1 MVKKG
6 LGRGLDALFSAY
18 KDKEE
23 KVAINESKLQKEIVR
38 SESSDS
44 VVNLDM
50 FLIDPNKNQPRKT
63 FNAESLK
70 ELSESI
76 KQHGV
81 IQPITVNDQ
90 GNGRFLIVAG
100 ERRFRASL
108 NAGLKKIPAVVKKYT
123 EKEIKEISLVENLQR
138 EDLNPI
144 ESAKAVKELMDIY
157 GYTQEAVADRIGKS
171 RPLIANTLRLLNL
184 YPEVIALIEKGRLS
198 AGHGRA
204 LVPILN
210 KDLQIKLALQ
220 ACDNKLN
227 VREIESLV
235 KKYLNAAPT
244 KKSKSFNQSLELRN
258 LENQMQRCF
267 STKVTILGN
276 DNKGK
281 ITIDYFNRDD
291 LERIHSLIEKLK
303 RN

>member
-1 MVKKG
+1 MIKKG

-18 KDKEE
+18 GNDEE
-23 KVAINESKLQKEIVR
+23 PSELINQQKEIVR
-38 SESSDS
+38 SETSDA

-50 FLIDPNKNQPRKT
+50 FLIDPNKNQPRKN

-90 GNGRFLIVAG
+90 GNGRYLIVAG

-108 NAGLKKIPAVVKKYT
+108 NAGLKKIPAVIKKYT
-123 EKEIKEISLVENLQR
+123 DKEIKEISLVENLQR

-144 ESAKAVKELMDIY
+144 ESAKAIRELMDAY
-157 GYTQEAVADRIGKS
+157 GYTQEAVSDRIGKS

-184 YPEVIALIEKGRLS
+184 YPEVVSLIEKGRLS

-204 LVPILN
+204 LVPIIN
-210 KDLQIKLALQ
+210 KDLQIKIALQ

-227 VREIESLV
+227 VREIENLV
-235 KKYLNAAPT
+235 KKYLNPAPT
-244 KKSKSFNQSLELRN
+244 KKSKSFSQSLELRN

-267 STKVTILGN
+267 STKVTILGD

-281 ITIDYFNRDD
+281 ISIDYFNRDD
-291 LERIHSLIEKLK
+291 LERINSLIEKLRK
-303 RN
+303 F